1 MKPEAGENHKCA
13 TYKGGADRKKVC
25 FAASSGGHLEE
36 LSRLSDLMNE
46 EDFVLT
52 ESSEFTS
59 VNWCGNVKYM
69 SQINRKE
76 VLFFFKFI
84 MLFISSFILF
94 LKERPDI
101 VVSTGALVTY
111 PIGLIAKMFGKKIVY
126 IESFARVD
134 NPSLTGRLFYKIA
147 DVFIV
152 QWEDML
158 RFYPE
163 AVYAGG
169 IF

>member
-1 MKPEAGENHKCA
+1 M
-13 TYKGGADRKKVC
+13 DKKQKIC

-36 LSRLSDLMNE
+36 LSRLSALIQED
-46 EDFVLT
+46 DFVLT
-52 ESSEFTS
+52 EMSDFASI
-59 VNWCGNVKYM
+59 NWCDNVKYM
-69 SQINRKE
+69 PQINRKE
-76 VLFFFKFI
+76 ALFLFK
-84 MLFISSFILF
+84 LFRLFVSSFVLF
-94 LKERPDI
+94 LKEKPDV

-111 PIGLIAKMFGKKIVY
+111 PIGLIAKLFGRKIVY

-134 NPSLTGRLFYKIA
+134 NPSLTGKLYYKIA

-158 RFYPE
+158 KFYPD

>member
-1 MKPEAGENHKCA
+1 MRTMKKQE
-13 TYKGGADRKKVC
+13 KKIC
-25 FAASSGGHLEE
+25 FTASSGGHLEE
-36 LSRLSDLMNE
+36 LSRLSALVRK

-52 ESSEFTS
+52 ETGKFVS
-59 VNWCGNVKYM
+59 VNWCDKVKYM
-69 SQINRKE
+69 PQINRKE
-76 VLFFFKFI
+76 AMFLFKFI
-84 MLFISSFILF
+84 WLFISSFVLF
-94 LKERPDI
+94 IKEKPDVI
-101 VVSTGALVTY
+101 VSTGALVTF

-134 NPSLTGRLFYKIA
+134 NPSLTGKLYYKIA

-158 RFYPE
+158 KFYPH

>member
-1 MKPEAGENHKCA
+1 MVRNKEQKI
-13 TYKGGADRKKVC
+13 C

-36 LSRLSDLMNE
+36 LSKLSSLAHGK
-46 EDFVLT
+46 DFVLT
-52 ESSEFTS
+52 EEGRFAS
-59 VNWCGNVKYM
+59 VDWCGNVKYM
-69 SQINRKE
+69 PQINRKE
-76 VLFFFKFI
+76 ALFLLKFI
-84 MLFISSFILF
+84 RLFISSFALF
-94 LKERPDI
+94 LKEKPDI

-111 PIGLIAKMFGKKIVY
+111 PIGLIAKVFGKKIVY

-134 NPSLTGRLFYKIA
+134 NPSLTGKLFYKIA

-158 RFYPE
+158 NFYPD

>member
-1 MKPEAGENHKCA
+1 MA
-13 TYKGGADRKKVC
+13 RKREQKIC

-36 LSRLSDLMNE
+36 LSRLSSLVHG

-52 ESSEFTS
+52 EAGEFAS

-69 SQINRKE
+69 PQINRKE
-76 VLFFFKFI
+76 VLFLFKFI
-84 MLFISSFILF
+84 RLFVSSFVLF
-94 LKERPDI
+94 LKEKPDV

-111 PIGLIAKMFGKKIVY
+111 PIGLIAKIFGRKIVY

-134 NPSLTGRLFYKIA
+134 NPSLTGKLFYKIA

-158 RFYPE
+158 KFYPD
-163 AVYAGG
+163 AIYTGG

>member
-1 MKPEAGENHKCA
+1 MNNERG
-13 TYKGGADRKKVC
+13 RKAVRDKAQKIC

-36 LSRLSDLMNE
+36 LSRLSSLIHGD
-46 EDFVLT
+46 DFVLT
-52 ESSEFTS
+52 ETGEFAS
-59 VNWCGNVKYM
+59 VNWCENVKYM
-69 SQINRKE
+69 PQINRKE
-76 VLFFFKFI
+76 ILFLFKFLH
-84 MLFISSFILF
+84 LFVRSFVIF
-94 LKERPDI
+94 LKERPDV

-111 PIGLIAKMFGKKIVY
+111 PIGLIAKIFGKKIVY

-134 NPSLTGRLFYKIA
+134 HPSLTGRLFYKIA

-158 RFYPE
+158 AFYPD
-163 AVYAGG
+163 AVWAGG

>member
-1 MKPEAGENHKCA
+1 MENKGEQKI
-13 TYKGGADRKKVC
+13 C

-36 LSRLSDLMNE
+36 LSRLSPLVSE

-52 ESSEFTS
+52 ETGKFAS
-59 VNWCGNVKYM
+59 VSWCGNVKYM
-69 SQINRKE
+69 PQINRKE
-76 VLFFFKFI
+76 VLFLFKFLR
-84 MLFISSFILF
+84 LFVSSFILF
-94 LKERPDI
+94 LKEKPD
-101 VVSTGALVTY
+101 VVISTGALVTY

-134 NPSLTGRLFYKIA
+134 NPSLTGKLFYKIA

-158 RFYPE
+158 KFYPD

>member
-1 MKPEAGENHKCA
+1 MN
-13 TYKGGADRKKVC
+13 KKEQIIC

-36 LSRLSDLMNE
+36 LSRLSGLIHGD
-46 EDFVLT
+46 DFVLT
-52 ESSEFTS
+52 EMSDFAS
-59 VNWCGNVKYM
+59 VNWCGNVKYV
-69 SQINRKE
+69 SQINRKQ
-76 VLFFFKFI
+76 VLFLLKFLK
-84 MLFISSFILF
+84 LFVCSFVLF
-94 LKERPDI
+94 LKERPDV

-111 PIGLIAKMFGKKIVY
+111 PIGLIAKMFRKKIVY

-158 RFYPE
+158 KFYPN